1 MTIQKAHFIFL
12 TQFLKGTVKEKT
24 YKSYNICLNLLEK
37 EYRTDLTLENYTKQD
52 LQKAVNELCYK
63 CYSKSTLLKCKY
75 LTIRL
80 FRELLEN
87 SVISMQLKS
96 VKIPNIAKVQKVNA
110 LTETEIVD
118 FENYCKDNIIYEPL
132 LILFDTGLRLSEY
145 RQVKKSDIKN
155 GVLFV
160 ENSKTDNGIRQI
172 PLTDRAKKLLSKN
185 KNLKVSEKKIYRLCK
200 EISGDLDFRVRPHI
214 LRHTFAT
221 TLINNGANVKEV
233 SVLLGHSSVAFTLQR
248 YVSVDITELKKNID
262 ILNNL

>member
-1 MTIQKAHFIFL
+1 
-12 TQFLKGTVKEKT
+12 
-24 YKSYNICLNLLEK
+24 
-37 EYRTDLTLENYTKQD
+37 
-52 LQKAVNELCYK
+52 
-63 CYSKSTLLKCKY
+63 
-75 LTIRL
+75 
-80 FRELLEN
+80 
-87 SVISMQLKS
+87 MQLKS

-221 TLINNGANVKEV
+221 TLINNGANVKAV